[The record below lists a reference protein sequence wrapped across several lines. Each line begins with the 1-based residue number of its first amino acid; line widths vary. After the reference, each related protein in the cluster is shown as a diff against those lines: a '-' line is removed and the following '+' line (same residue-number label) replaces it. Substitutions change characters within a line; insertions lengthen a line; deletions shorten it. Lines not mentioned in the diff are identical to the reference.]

1 MEARKRS
8 CFVYAKDL
16 WTFCFTFGIT
26 QDETK
31 TNLYQELYPYKENMP
46 AAYVAP
52 STEEHFR
59 QADGRIDLVEVSVER
74 MNTFV
79 EKSLTAFRCLLT
91 GASIEKM
98 MRSFRVPA
106 DSTRKGAGTIGKF
119 GN

>member
-1 MEARKRS
+1 
-8 CFVYAKDL
+8 
-16 WTFCFTFGIT
+16 
-26 QDETK
+26 
-31 TNLYQELYPYKENMP
+31 MP

-91 GASIEKM
+91 GASMESMEKM

-106 DSTRKGAGTIGKF
+106 DCTRKGAGTIGKF